1 MEQVCLL
8 PRGKGTGS
16 SFETTERSAN
26 QRCASVGGALAIL
39 DSERVIVVCFDSTRG
54 DRVCMSACTQY
65 NETRGRTREVIGY
78 RPSTA
83 QEETECA
90 GEGRERER
98 ACRRP
103 QDGIRA
109 SASESVLRLPIC
121 SLKTQRDG
129 GYVLSCASYAMR
141 MHVYVCVCVRVRGF
155 GTVRAY
161 GHSTML

>member
-26 QRCASVGGALAIL
+26 QRCASVDGALAIL

-65 NETRGRTREVIGY
+65 NETRGRTREGLGY

-90 GEGRERER
+90 GEGELASVSDGKIRLAAGFSVSRE
-98 ACRRP
+98 
-103 QDGIRA
+103 
-109 SASESVLRLPIC
+109 
-121 SLKTQRDG
+121 K
-129 GYVLSCASYAMR
+129 
-141 MHVYVCVCVRVRGF
+141 
-155 GTVRAY
+155 
-161 GHSTML
+161 